1 MRIEN
6 APSPEIEG
14 HIPALDGV
22 RGLAILVVMVGH
34 FTLGFYPVYGFERAI
49 LTVTQTG
56 WWGVDLFFVLSGFL
70 ITGILL
76 DAKGSSHYF
85 RNFYVRRVLRI
96 FPLYYGFL
104 FAFFII
110 APLIRPPV
118 PGGPFEG
125 WRESQGWFW
134 TYMSNYQLL
143 FPKWVRPYPL
153 THFWTLAVE
162 EQFYLFWPAIVMLT
176 SRKGLIRAC
185 LVCVVGSLLFRIWI
199 HMAGWDPGIAYRVTP
214 ARLDTL
220 AIGALLAALV
230 REPAVWARLRGYPR
244 FVIPVSIAVIVAL
257 SIPTRGM
264 AQSSIQ
270 MQTAGYPVIAILSAA
285 LIVIAI
291 DPARRV
297 TRLSRFFQTR
307 PMRVLG
313 KYSYA
318 LYVFHFPLAIVFERV
333 GLTIL
338 GFPRIG
344 GSSVPGAIVFTLVA
358 ISVSLLIALL
368 SWNLYEK
375 HFLKLKRFF
384 PRREG
389 DITNMSPASMTSDFG
404 RQSTL
409 TGPPAETGKVL

>member
-6 APSPEIEG
+6 APSPDIEG

-34 FTLGFYPVYGFERAI
+34 FTLGFYPVYGFETAI
-49 LTVTQTG
+49 LTVVQTG

-104 FAFFII
+104 FAFFIL
-110 APLIRPPV
+110 APMIRPPV

-162 EQFYLFWPAIVMLT
+162 EQFYLFWPAIVLLT
-176 SRKGLIRAC
+176 SRKGLIKVC
-185 LVCVVGSLLFRIWI
+185 IGCVVGSLVFRMWL
-199 HMAGWDPGIAYRVTP
+199 HWAGWDPGIAYRITP

-220 AIGALLAALV
+220 AVGALLAALV
-230 REPAVWARLRGYPR
+230 RDSSAWQRLRAYPR
-244 FVIPVSIAVIVAL
+244 YVIPAAIATIVAL

-264 AQSSIQ
+264 AQSSIE
-270 MQTAGYPVIAILSAA
+270 MQSIGYPTIAILSAA
-285 LIVIAI
+285 LIVISI

-307 PMRVLG
+307 LMRILG

-318 LYVFHFPLAIVFERV
+318 LYVFHFPLAIVLQRM
-333 GLTIL
+333 GLSIL
-338 GFPRIG
+338 GFPRIA
-344 GSSVPGAIVFTLVA
+344 GSSVPGAIAFTLIAVS
-358 ISVSLLIALL
+358 ISLVIALL

-375 HFLKLKRFF
+375 HFLRLKRFF
-384 PRREG
+384 PRRED
-389 DITNMSPASMTSDFG
+389 DITNMSRASKTPDFAG
-404 RQSTL
+404 QSTL
-409 TGPPAETGKVL
+409 SGPPPEPEKVL